1 MNKKEELRNKFK
13 NQRKSGDY
21 GFLNLVFLKKIQ
33 DFLPFKHAR
42 NVMLFYPIK
51 EEINLLELLNLD
63 KNYSF
68 PCIRNE
74 EIIPYINNN
83 QFCAGKFKIQEP
95 LDSEPQNVE
104 ELDLVIV
111 PAICADKNG
120 NRIGYGKGYYDKFL
134 KKINRKRTKCLIV
147 LPDDFVVDDIEAEP
161 FDEYVDFIL
170 TEKRI
175 IEILK

>member
-1 MNKKEELRNKFK
+1 MNKKEELRNMFK

-21 GFLNLVFLKKIQ
+21 GLLNSVFLKKIQ
-33 DFLPFKHAR
+33 DFLPFKHAQ

-51 EEINLLELLNLD
+51 YEVNLLELLKFD

-68 PCIRNE
+68 PCIRND
-74 EIIPYINNN
+74 EIVPYINNN
-83 QFCAGKFKIQEP
+83 HFCTGKYKIQEP
-95 LDSEPQNVE
+95 LDSQLQNIE

-111 PAICADKNG
+111 PAICVDNNG
-120 NRIGYGKGYYDKFL
+120 NRIGYGKGYYDRFL
-134 KKINRKRTKCLIV
+134 KKLDRKRTKSLVV
-147 LPDDFVVDDIEAEP
+147 LPDDFVVEEIDADL

>member
-1 MNKKEELRNKFK
+1 MIILQIRGIFYMKKLKDFIYDK
-13 NQRKSGDY
+13 NDSE
-21 GFLNLVFLKKIQ
+21 
-33 DFLPFKHAR
+33 DFLPFKHAQ

-51 EEINLLELLNLD
+51 YEVNLLELLKLD

-68 PCIRNE
+68 PCIRND
-74 EIIPYINNN
+74 EIVPYINNN
-83 QFCAGKFKIQEP
+83 HFCTGKYKIQEP
-95 LDSEPQNVE
+95 LDSQLQNIE

-111 PAICADKNG
+111 PAICVDNNG
-120 NRIGYGKGYYDKFL
+120 NRIGYGKGYYDRFL
-134 KKINRKRTKCLIV
+134 KKLDRKRTKSLVV
-147 LPDDFVVDDIEAEP
+147 LPDDFVVEEIDADL